1 MSPTTAASVL
11 ATYLGQVP
19 SVTRPPA
26 AGFIGLLLLLYIA
39 VVGLVLVAVF
49 CWHRRRAVV
58 WVTVPTLAITAA
70 LAAMLAGVGAGSGPL
85 VNEVRVSQVT
95 PSSRLAQVLSLGV
108 VQLPGGGSRRVDLS
122 SPGSE
127 TVSPGL
133 VGNLAAG
140 AGAEVTVGQRP
151 RLSGTGVPGTTV
163 IIHGGPESRA
173 GWAVSETER
182 LAGSIHADVAR
193 HGTVLLGT
201 VRNDL
206 GVKLTDAEVVL
217 ASGEA
222 AQELGSLRPGR
233 STQFE
238 LAVSPSSSPWPQA
251 FGAPVPISP
260 TQSRPR
266 EPPRPAGLRTRD
278 PEPRGRPSHHPRPLQ
293 LQQAKRTLRPRR
305 LKGKCKWRSE
315 TWPPPTR
322 PGRAEHPCL

>member
-1 MSPTTAASVL
+1 M
-11 ATYLGQVP
+11 
-19 SVTRPPA
+19 
-26 AGFIGLLLLLYIA
+26 
-39 VVGLVLVAVF
+39 
-49 CWHRRRAVV
+49 
-58 WVTVPTLAITAA
+58 
-70 LAAMLAGVGAGSGPL
+70 
-85 VNEVRVSQVT
+85 
-95 PSSRLAQVLSLGV
+95 

-133 VGNLAAG
+133 IGNLAAG
-140 AGAEVTVGQRP
+140 AGAEVTVGQRQILP
-151 RLSGTGVPGTTV
+151 GTGVPGTSVMSTRRAR
-163 IIHGGPESRA
+163 SRG

-182 LAGSIHADVAR
+182 LAGSIHADVTQN
-193 HGTVLLGT
+193 GTVLLGT

-260 TQSRPR
+260 DPISSEGARGLRGAGHGQRRHGPGGVRVDQSRLRALLPR
-266 EPPRPAGLRTRD
+266 
-278 PEPRGRPSHHPRPLQ
+278 
-293 LQQAKRTLRPRR
+293 AKRTRRPRR

-322 PGRAEHPCL
+322 PSRAEHPCL